1 MLEVFLCVGYLGL
14 CTLRTAPSHGCG
26 CGGCVP
32 CLPVCRLIGVL
43 LFWISSHQ
51 IGSQKEQ

>member
-1 MLEVFLCVGYLGL
+1 MLEVSLCVGYLGL
-14 CTLRTAPSHGCG
+14 YTLRTAPSHGCG